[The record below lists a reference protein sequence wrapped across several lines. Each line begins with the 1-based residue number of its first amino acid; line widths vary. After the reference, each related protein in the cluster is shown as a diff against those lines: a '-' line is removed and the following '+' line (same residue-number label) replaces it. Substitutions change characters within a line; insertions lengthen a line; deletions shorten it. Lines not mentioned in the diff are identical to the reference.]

1 MALAGCRAPSTP
13 PASAEN
19 KSGSRTDYFTLSA
32 VVCDETK
39 PTRQHLAGISEVKLY
54 SGQWVLFC
62 MSAQSDVGLKH
73 WQF

>member
-39 PTRQHLAGISEVKLY
+39 PTQAAL
-54 SGQWVLFC
+54 SGDQ
-62 MSAQSDVGLKH
+62 
-73 WQF
+73 